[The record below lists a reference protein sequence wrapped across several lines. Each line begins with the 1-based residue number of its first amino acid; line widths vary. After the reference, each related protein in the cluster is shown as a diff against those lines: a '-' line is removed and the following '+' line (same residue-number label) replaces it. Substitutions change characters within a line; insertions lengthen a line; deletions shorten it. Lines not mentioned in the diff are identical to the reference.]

1 MQRNKEQLEV
11 DGFALIAS
19 VLDSTAVA
27 QLISHVSSVGVG
39 PSISLRAGKA
49 FGIRDLLNRV
59 PAARVLAE
67 STLIRSLV
75 ALGLEN
81 NFRVVRAVYLDK
93 HKDANWKVAWHQ
105 DLTIAVRER
114 KEVDVYGPWSL
125 KAGIPHVQPPVSVLE
140 RMLAVRIH
148 LDDADETNGVLR
160 VIPGSHLQGRLSA
173 VEVQRLTKE
182 TAPVTCPMKRGD
194 VMLLRP
200 LLLHASSVASDPAHR
215 RVLHFEYATGELNG
229 GLQWYEMSDAPT
241 N

>member
-1 MQRNKEQLEV
+1 
-11 DGFALIAS
+11 
-19 VLDSTAVA
+19 
-27 QLISHVSSVGVG
+27 
-39 PSISLRAGKA
+39 
-49 FGIRDLLNRV
+49 
-59 PAARVLAE
+59 
-67 STLIRSLV
+67 LIRSLV

-114 KEVDVYGPWSL
+114 KEVDGYGPWSL

-148 LDDADETNGVLR
+148 LDDADETNGALR